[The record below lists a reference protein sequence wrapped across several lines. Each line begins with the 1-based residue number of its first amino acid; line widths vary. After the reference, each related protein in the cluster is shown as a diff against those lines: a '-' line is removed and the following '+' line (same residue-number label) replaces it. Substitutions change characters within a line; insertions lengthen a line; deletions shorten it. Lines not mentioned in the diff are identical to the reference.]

1 MWSGEGRRIGAPRG
15 AAAKTLL
22 LAISFTVGIVLLIL
36 WLAGTF
42 TPKMRPVPGAARAE
56 AGRVLS
62 GDEVLVAARVVRV
75 PAQESAVGT
84 VRAVRETTVAAKLLA
99 KVAEVRVKAGQ
110 RVAKDELLVRLDD
123 EDLKARQERADA
135 AVREAEAAR
144 AQAQTE
150 FDRVS
155 RLFAQSNAAK
165 TEFDQAETALKAA
178 AARLE
183 QAQQSQREANV
194 TLSYATIVSP
204 LDGLVVDKRVEVGDM
219 VSPGQ
224 ALLSLYD
231 PTHMQLV
238 ASVRESL
245 VPRLSVGQVVDV
257 RIEALGRTCAGEV
270 SEIVP
275 ESDVASRSFAVKVTG
290 PCPPD
295 IHSGMFGRLLIP
307 LDEEEWL
314 VIPQAAVRRVGQLES
329 VDVADADGQTLHRR
343 VVQLGRTRDAE
354 LEVLSG
360 LRAGERVAVPAREA
374 TQRRSDEATKGA

>member
-1 MWSGEGRRIGAPRG
+1 M
-15 AAAKTLL
+15 KTALL
-22 LAISFTVGIVLLIL
+22 GMVFTVGIVLLIL
-36 WLAGTF
+36 WLAGAF
-42 TPKMRPVPGAARAE
+42 TPKMRAAQAAHVAG
-56 AGRVLS
+56 AGRPA
-62 GDEVLVAARVVRV
+62 GTATLVAARVVRV

-99 KVAEVRVKAGQ
+99 KVVEVRVKAGQ
-110 RVAKDELLVRLDD
+110 HVVKDELLVRLDD
-123 EDLKARQERADA
+123 EDLKARQDRADA
-135 AVREAEAAR
+135 AVRETEAAR
-144 AQAQTE
+144 QQAQTE

-165 TEFDQAETALKAA
+165 IEFDQAETALQAT

-183 QAQQSQREANV
+183 QTQQSQREAGV
-194 TLSYATIVSP
+194 LLSYATLVSP
-204 LDGLVVDKRVEVGDM
+204 MDGLVVDKRVEAGDM
-219 VSPGQ
+219 VTPGQ
-224 ALLSLYD
+224 ALLTLYD

-245 VPRLSVGQVVDV
+245 VQRLTVGQIVDV
-257 RIEALGRTCAGEV
+257 RIEALGRTCAGEI

-314 VIPQAAVRRVGQLES
+314 VIPQAAVRRVGQLDS
-329 VDVADADGQTLHRR
+329 VDVADADGTTLHRR
-343 VVQLGRTRDAE
+343 VVQLGRTRDEAV
-354 LEVLSG
+354 EVLSG
-360 LRAGERVAVPAREA
+360 LRAGERVAVPAEPA
-374 TQRRSDEATKGA
+374 TQGE

>member
-1 MWSGEGRRIGAPRG
+1 MRFLNEHPRSRRRG
-15 AAAKTLL
+15 AAARTLL
-22 LAISFTVGIVLLIL
+22 VAAGFTVGIVFLIL

-42 TPKMRPVPGAARAE
+42 KPKLRPAAATPAH
-56 AGRVLS
+56 AGRTF
-62 GDEVLVAARVVRV
+62 GADEELVAVRVVRLS
-75 PAQESAVGT
+75 AQESAVGT

-99 KVAEVRVKAGQ
+99 KVAEVRVRAGQ
-110 RVAKDELLVRLDD
+110 RVAKDEWLVRLDD

-135 AVREAEAAR
+135 ASREAEAVR
-144 AQAQTE
+144 TQAQTE

-155 RLFAQSNAAK
+155 RLFAASNAAK
-165 TEFDQAETALKAA
+165 AEFDQADAALKAA

-183 QAQQSQREANV
+183 QAQQAQREAGV
-194 TLSYATIVSP
+194 QLGYATIVSP
-204 LDGLVVDKRVEVGDM
+204 MDGLVVDKRVEAGDM

-245 VPRLSVGQVVDV
+245 VPRLSVGQVVSV

-314 VIPQAAVRRVGQLES
+314 VIPQAAVRRVGQLDS
-329 VDVADADGQTLHRR
+329 VAVAAADGKTLHRR
-343 VVQLGRTRDAE
+343 VVQLGRTLDADV
-354 LEVLSG
+354 EVLSG
-360 LRAGERVAVPAREA
+360 LRAGERVAVDESV
-374 TQRRSDEATKGA
+374 TTRRTGE